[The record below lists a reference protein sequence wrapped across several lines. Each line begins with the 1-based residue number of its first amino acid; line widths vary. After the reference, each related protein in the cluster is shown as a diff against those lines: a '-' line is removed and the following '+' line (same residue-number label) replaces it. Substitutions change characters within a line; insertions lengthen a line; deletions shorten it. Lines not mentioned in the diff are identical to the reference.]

1 MTDLTEQGLLP
12 AEHRALREAYA
23 TARQVHGHWTHLGRR
38 LGGPPGDFLAEGA
51 EAAADLLSQFSE
63 SPIPG
68 VPTAQGMGAS
78 VGGVR
83 GVSDLLLER
92 NQAFRAALL
101 ELARLTI
108 LAGYLGGLAR
118 ARGDAELAGRHARAE
133 ERLRELEERGRA
145 IAVALADDPDAA
157 IAPADGGRLGQAGL
171 RLGVAMGSLG
181 EAIDGSPI
189 GRFARRHQ

>member
-23 TARQVHGHWTHLGRR
+23 AARQVQSHWTHLGRR

-51 EAAADLLSQFSE
+51 QAAEELLAELGE

-68 VPTAQGMGAS
+68 VPMAEGVGAS
-78 VGGVR
+78 LSGVR

-92 NQAFRAALL
+92 NQAFRGALL

-118 ARGDAELAGRHARAE
+118 ARSDAELAGRHARAE

-145 IAVALADDPDAA
+145 IAVGLAGDPDAA
-157 IAPADGGRLGQAGL
+157 IAPADGGPLGQAGL

-181 EAIDGSPI
+181 EAIDSSPL